1 MQKIFTACFLIL
13 FLGQVA
19 AQKGRIEGTIIDSKT
34 GETLPGATILIEG
47 TTKGAIADF
56 DGKFS
61 INNVAPGNI
70 TLIASYIS
78 YTSKKIPDL
87 LVSASEP
94 TPVHIL
100 LDPSTSKDLQAI
112 DVVVTLNRENNAAL
126 VLQQKNSSAVMDV
139 ISAET
144 IRKTPDRNTGDVL
157 KRVSGVTIQDDKF
170 VVVRGLNERY
180 NASYINNSPL
190 PSTEPDRKAFAFD
203 LFPANMLDNLMII
216 KTATPDQPSEF
227 AGGIIQVT
235 TRSIPE
241 KNFISVNM
249 GAGYNTVTTGKTKT
263 IYDGG
268 KFDKLGFD
276 DGSRDLPAVLPSV
289 HDKSTWIST
298 PAQGAMAKNF
308 KNDWAYSTSKFAPN
322 SNFQLATGLNI
333 KRKEQDFFGV
343 LFSLGYYSSQNLYTV
358 NRTEYEE
365 LTGKGDNGLRK
376 PIDQQYA
383 NTVSQSQNA
392 TGSLLNFSLKPNA
405 NNTISLKNLF
415 SGIADNKF
423 ITIQGTNN
431 YNEENIIRD
440 KINVRYFSANRILS
454 SQLNSEHFLPD
465 SKIKINFNLG
475 LSTVQRTV
483 PNMRFSAYGRYD
495 HLNPFDPDEGPNAR
509 DTLYKAYVVQ
519 SPSTGP
525 DYAGFRVYSALN
537 EKLTGSRMDVSKDL
551 RFSESTKLTL
561 KTGLFYQ
568 QRVREFNMR
577 RFGLSQYNS
586 FQGSAVVFDDSLL
599 YLPEQVIFSEQ
610 NMGVTPNGRGG
621 FKLIEDSKPDDNY
634 SARSNLYAGY
644 VMGDL
649 KLGEKWRMI
658 GGARYESYA
667 QKLSVDYKTFDSV
680 YVENTVNDLLPSLNL
695 VYNLGEKSALRFA
708 WYKTLNRA
716 EFRELAAANWYD
728 PETRLSIAGNPNLT
742 RAAIQNF
749 DVRYEA
755 YPGRGQLLT
764 VSGFYKYFNNP
775 IERYMYQG
783 STIQVYSKNANYA
796 QVYGSELEYRVNLGA
811 ILKRD
816 SVPFLSNLTVFS
828 NLSLIKSLV
837 NVVGIDE
844 NVADTRAM
852 QGQAPYIINGGISYV
867 DNKNNFS
874 ITGMCN
880 RVGTSIYVVGN
891 SQVLNRYIKPRTVI
905 DLQLTKSFFKNKL
918 DLRVAVRDL
927 LHQDLVYYY
936 KSDESRKKNAF
947 QEGDYL
953 NFVRNYG
960 STYSFAIGYK
970 F

>member
-1 MQKIFTACFLIL
+1 MYRIVTALLLIL
-13 FLGQVA
+13 LTGQMA
-19 AQKGRIEGTIIDSKT
+19 AQKGRIEGTITDSKT

-47 TTKGAIADF
+47 TTKGAVADF

-61 INNVAPGNI
+61 INAIEPGKV

-78 YTSKKIPDL
+78 YTSKKIAD
-87 LVSASEP
+87 VTVTAGEP
-94 TPVHIL
+94 TQVNVL
-100 LDPSTSKDLQAI
+100 LEPSTSKDLQAI
-112 DVVVTLNRENNAAL
+112 DVVVTLNKENNTAL
-126 VLQQKNSSAVMDV
+126 VLQQKNSSAVTDG

-203 LFPANMLDNLMII
+203 LFPANMLDNLVII

-241 KNFISVNM
+241 KNFISFNA
-249 GAGYNTVTTGKTKT
+249 GAGYNTITTGKDKT
-263 IYDGG
+263 IYEGG
-268 KFDKLGFD
+268 KFDKFGFD
-276 DGSRDLPAVLPSV
+276 DGSRNLPSALTSV
-289 HDKSTWIST
+289 HDKSSWIST

-308 KNDWAYSTSKFAPN
+308 SNDWAYSQSKFNPN
-322 SNFQLATGLNI
+322 TNFQLAAGLNI

-343 LFSLGYYSSQNLYTV
+343 LFSLGYYSNQSLYKV
-358 NRTEYEE
+358 ERTEYEE
-365 LTGKGDNGLRK
+365 LTGKGDGGLRK
-376 PIDQQYA
+376 PIDSQYL
-383 NTVSQSQNA
+383 NTVNQSQNA
-392 TGSLLNFSLKPNA
+392 TGSLLNFSIKPNS
-405 NNTISLKNLF
+405 NHTISLKNLF
-415 SGIADNKF
+415 SGLADNKF
-423 ITIQGTNN
+423 INIQGTNN
-431 YNEENIIRD
+431 YNEENIIQD
-440 KINVRYFSANRILS
+440 KVNVRYFSANRILS
-454 SQLNSEHFLPD
+454 SQLNSEHYLPN
-465 SKIKINFNLG
+465 SKLKINFNFG
-475 LSTVQRTV
+475 VSQVKRTV

-495 HLNPFDPDEGPNAR
+495 HLNPFDPSEGPNLK
-509 DTLYKAYVVQ
+509 DTIYKAYIVS

-525 DYAGFRVYSALN
+525 DYSGFRVYSDLN
-537 EKLTGSRMDVSKDL
+537 ENLTGSRLDVARDF
-551 RFSESTKLTL
+551 RFSETAKVNV
-561 KTGLFYQ
+561 KAGLFYQ
-568 QRVREFNMR
+568 ARSRQFNMR

-586 FQGSAVVFDDSLL
+586 FQGSPVYFDDSLL
-599 YLPEQVIFSEQ
+599 YVSESQIFSEQ
-610 NMGVTPNGRGG
+610 NMGITPNGRGG

-634 SARSNLYAGY
+634 FATSRLYATY
-644 VMGDL
+644 VMGDF
-649 KLGEKWRMI
+649 KISDKWRAITGVRM
-658 GGARYESYA
+658 ESYT
-667 QKLSVDYKTFDSV
+667 QKLTVDYRTFDSI
-680 YVENTVNDLLPSLNL
+680 YVNNTVNDLLPSLNL
-695 VYNLGEKSALRFA
+695 VYNLSEKSALRFG
-708 WYKTLNRA
+708 WYKTLNRP

-728 PETRLSIAGNPNLT
+728 PETRLSIAGNPNLQ
-742 RAAIQNF
+742 RATIQNF
-749 DVRYEA
+749 DLRYEV

-764 VSGFYKYFNNP
+764 VSGFYKYFKNP

-783 STIQVYSKNANYA
+783 STVQVYFKNANWA
-796 QVYGSELEYRVNLGA
+796 NVYGSELEYRVNLGA
-811 ILKRD
+811 ILKKD
-816 SVPFLSNLTVFS
+816 SVPFLSNLNVFS
-828 NLSLIKSLV
+828 NLSLIRSLV
-837 NVVGIDE
+837 NVAGIDQ

-874 ITGMCN
+874 VTGMIN

-891 SQVLNRYIKPRTVI
+891 NQVLNRYVKPRTMI

-918 DLRVAVRDL
+918 DLRLNVRDL

-936 KSDESRKKNAF
+936 KADESRKKNAY

-960 STYSFAIGYK
+960 STFSFAIGYK